1 MDRVRFGRAL
11 GYGARHAAKSL
22 AAAVDAATSPTPG
35 GSGQRAAAPAPP
47 TVQPPKPV
55 ASAVRTAPPQRAAQ
69 VAQVMQAGKQA
80 SRSVLGPVKK
90 ATGVVML
97 QVSGSFFGLL
107 AFGMGRGL
115 WALRANLR
123 GPVPSQ
129 AWAGAW
135 VVAALVLVLSYF
147 CVSNFV
153 RASRKDRS

>member
-1 MDRVRFGRAL
+1 
-11 GYGARHAAKSL
+11 
-22 AAAVDAATSPTPG
+22 
-35 GSGQRAAAPAPP
+35 
-47 TVQPPKPV
+47 
-55 ASAVRTAPPQRAAQ
+55 
-69 VAQVMQAGKQA
+69 MQAGKQA

>member
-22 AAAVDAATSPTPG
+22 AAAVDAATTPSPS
-35 GSGQRAAAPAPP
+35 GSGQRPSTPSSP

-55 ASAVRTAPPQRAAQ
+55 ASEVRAAAAPRAAQ
-69 VAQVMQAGKQA
+69 AAQVLQAGKQA

-115 WALRANLR
+115 WALRGNFRA
-123 GPVPSQ
+123 PVFSN
-129 AWAGAW
+129 AWMGAW
-135 VVAALVLVLSYF
+135 VVAALVVVLSYF

-153 RASRKDRS
+153 RASRRERS